1 MDVYT
6 NTAEKFRY
14 FDLDREDNKMNQIH
28 LKESAKHG
36 DELFPVKSYDYTAS
50 PQKTPMNCHWHTE
63 FEFFK
68 MVSGQIRLQYK
79 NEYRIAKAG
88 DMFFFNSGELH
99 AATNIK
105 EEPVRFHSI
114 VFHPDIISSM
124 DAIRMRYINPII
136 DGEFILVHDLC
147 KNVILQQ
154 KFDTVFGLLKAG
166 EFGYELEVK
175 SLLCSMFFEMMKDVK
190 DGAARSP
197 KRSSMEHIKNA
208 IGYIDK
214 NYMNPIRTDELA
226 SVCFLSTGYFCRLFK
241 RVTFKTPWEYLNE
254 VRLSHAV
261 ELLVYSDKRIVDV
274 ALEVGFSSNSYFI
287 EAFKTAF
294 GIPPGEYRKKHR
306 N

>member
-1 MDVYT
+1 
-6 NTAEKFRY
+6 
-14 FDLDREDNKMNQIH
+14 MNEIH

-36 DELFPVKSYDYTAS
+36 DALFPIKSYDYTAS
-50 PQKTPMNCHWHTE
+50 PEKTPINCHWHTE

-68 MVSGQIRLQYK
+68 LVSGRIRLQYK
-79 NEYRIAKAG
+79 NQYLVAEAG

-99 AATNIK
+99 AATNIG
-105 EEPVRFHSI
+105 EGPVRLQSI

-124 DAIRMRYINPII
+124 GVIRMRYVNPVME
-136 DGEFILVHDLC
+136 GKLILAHDFGS
-147 KNVILQQ
+147 NAVMQQ
-154 KFDTVFGLLKAG
+154 KFDAAFRLLRAG
-166 EFGYELEVK
+166 RFGYELEVK
-175 SLLCSMFFEMMKDVK
+175 ALICSMFFEMMKTVE
-190 DGAARSP
+190 DGAALSP
-197 KRSSMEHIKNA
+197 KRSSMDHIKNA
-208 IGYIDK
+208 IGYIAR

-287 EAFKTAF
+287 EAFKAAF
-294 GIPPGEYRKKHR
+294 GISPGEYRKKHR
-306 N
+306 NQSVDR